1 MNELEIGLGVLFV
14 ALAGVSAW
22 LLVRVRHAPRG
33 GRHLPGGLAPSA
45 RLQRAKVLLAVGSA
59 AMLANGVL
67 WLLLGF
73 GRVR

>member
-1 MNELEIGLGVLFV
+1 VNGLEIGLGVLFV

-22 LLVRVRHAPRG
+22 VLVWVRHAPPG

-45 RLQRAKVLLAVGSA
+45 RLRRAKVLLAVGSA

-67 WLLLGF
+67 WLLRGF
-73 GRVR
+73 DRVR